1 MNLMIFIFHLKYNT
15 ENNIHS
21 ITQGRKLSSLINGRK
36 FLAELDENAFLHLN
50 ESLHNWLI
58 CQYVVAEEVA
68 MNRYAHR
75 QGCIQIQNS

>member
-15 ENNIHS
+15 VNNIHS
-21 ITQGRKLSSLINGRK
+21 ITQGRKLSSLINWRK

-50 ESLHNWLI
+50 ESLHNWLL
-58 CQYVVAEEVA
+58 CQHVVAEEVA
-68 MNRYAHR
+68 MNRYSYR